1 MDRERIVQVFFF
13 GFLALM
19 AYELYQLLT
28 PFFVPFAWGILLA
41 FMAHPSLIHVQ
52 RLVKSRTLASV
63 IISLVVG
70 FLVVMPS
77 VWLSGRLVVE
87 AQALYAEAS
96 KWAQG
101 EDIHKINDML
111 IHIGPLSWLA
121 LRMHEHGYELNDQLP
136 KVAMQAAQVT
146 SDYVM
151 KNGTQVARNIAG
163 FVFDFSIALLAF
175 FYMLRDGDYYYQS
188 LRSLT
193 PLHEDDKAA
202 IFETLRATLS
212 SVIRGL
218 MLTALLQGVT
228 IGIGLLV
235 FGVPYW
241 LFLALASAAAGL
253 LPIGGTA
260 LIWLP
265 AAIWLLYTAGW
276 GSAIGLV
283 VWCAIC
289 LAIIDNFIKPIAMR
303 HGTSLPTLALFL
315 AIMGGIEAYGPLGL
329 FLGPAIISIFAA
341 LLRVYRKTYG
351 ENRREAA

>member
-19 AYELYQLLT
+19 AYELYQLLA

-41 FMAHPSLIHVQ
+41 FMAHPSLVHVE
-52 RLVKSRTLASV
+52 RWVKSRTLAAV

-70 FLVVMPS
+70 LLVVLPS
-77 VWLSGRLVVE
+77 VWLSGRLVIE
-87 AQALYAEAS
+87 AQALYTEAS
-96 KWAQG
+96 QWAQG
-101 EDIHKINDML
+101 EDIHKINEML
-111 IHIGPLSWLA
+111 VRFRPFAWLA
-121 LRMHEHGYELNDQLP
+121 MRMHEHGYELNDQLP

-151 KNGTQVARNIAG
+151 KNGAQVARNIAG

-175 FYMLRDGDYYYQS
+175 FYMLRDGDYYYLS

-202 IFETLRATLS
+202 IFESLRATLS

-228 IGIGLLV
+228 VGIGLLI

-260 LIWLP
+260 LVWLP

-283 VWCAIC
+283 AWCAVC
-289 LAIIDNFIKPIAMR
+289 LAIIDNFIKPLAMR

-315 AIMGGIEAYGPLGL
+315 AIMGGISAYGPLGL
-329 FLGPAIISIFAA
+329 FLGPAIISVFAA